1 MSVVSCSSEQ
11 EHILA
16 IDEKMRIIQT
26 EIPDVVV
33 LEPRIFSDSRGF
45 FLETYNERGFAAMGI
60 AERFVQDNQS
70 YSKQGVLRGLHFQV
84 EQAQGKL
91 VRVVAGEVFDVAVD
105 LRRGSA
111 TFGKW
116 TGAQLSSTNHQMIW
130 IPKGFAHGFYT
141 LSETAEVAYKV
152 TDFYAPQHE
161 RTLLWNDPDV
171 SIQWPFKGEPILSGK
186 DSEGMRLKDLAQ

>member
-1 MSVVSCSSEQ
+1 MKIIST
-11 EHILA
+11 A
-16 IDEKMRIIQT
+16 I
-26 EIPDVVV
+26 PGVVV
-33 LEPRIFSDSRGF
+33 LEPRIFTDSRGF
-45 FLETYNERGFAAMGI
+45 FLETYNVHSFEALGI
-60 AERFVQDNQS
+60 AERFVQDNES

-91 VRVVAGEVFDVAVD
+91 VRAVAGEVFDVAVD
-105 LRRGSA
+105 LRKGSA

-116 TGAQLSSTNHQMIW
+116 AWARLSAKNHHMIW

-141 LSETAEVAYKV
+141 LSETAEVVYKV

-171 SIQWPFKGEPILSGK
+171 GIDWPLRGEPILSDK
-186 DSEGMRLKDLAQ
+186 DRAGARLKEIAAR

>member
-1 MSVVSCSSEQ
+1 MKV
-11 EHILA
+11 IP
-16 IDEKMRIIQT
+16 T

-33 LEPRIFSDSRGF
+33 LEPIIYADSRGY
-45 FLETYNERGFAAMGI
+45 FLETYNEQSFEALGI

-70 YSKQGVLRGLHFQV
+70 YSRRGVLRGLHFQV
-84 EQAQGKL
+84 ERAQGKL
-91 VRVVAGEVFDVAVD
+91 VRAVAGEIFDVAVD
-105 LRRGSA
+105 LRKESA

-116 TGAQLSSTNHQMIW
+116 AGTRLSSMNHQMIW

-141 LSETAEVAYKV
+141 LSESAEVAYKV

-171 SIQWPFKGEPILSGK
+171 AIQWPLKGEPILSLK
-186 DSEGMRLKDLAQ
+186 DRAGIRLKEIGSR

>member
-1 MSVVSCSSEQ
+1 M
-11 EHILA
+11 
-16 IDEKMRIIQT
+16 KIIQT

-45 FLETYNERGFAAMGI
+45 FLETYNERSFAALGI

-70 YSKQGVLRGLHFQV
+70 YSKQGVLRGLHVQV

-116 TGAQLSSTNHQMIW
+116 TGAQLSSTNHHMIW

-171 SIQWPFKGEPILSGK
+171 AIQWPLRGEPILSDK
-186 DSEGMRLKDLAQ
+186 DRAGMRLKDLAQ